1 MAAKVMKFG
10 DDARS
15 SLKEGID
22 VLANTLKVTLGPR
35 GRNVIVDKK
44 FGPPQVNSDGV
55 NIAKEIDLADPFAN
69 MGVQLLK

>member
-44 FGPPQVNSDGV
+44 FGPPQVNSSCSFFQY
-55 NIAKEIDLADPFAN
+55 PR
-69 MGVQLLK
+69 